1 MFRGTAGRVA
11 DGEPDYP
18 YLRFGHAHN
27 DYRHRWPLFAALHFG
42 YASVEADVWPVRG
55 ELLVGHGRRGL
66 SPRRTLA
73 RLYLDPLAERVRRLG
88 AVYPGAP
95 GGLQLLVEAK
105 HEPRLCCTLLAA
117 QLGRY
122 PDLFTRYTGDAVH
135 SGPVRVVVTGADTPH
150 EFVAAQPDRLLGC
163 DGTLAEVSSKR
174 LPPQLV
180 PLVSERWTNLFRWR
194 GNGRFPARERRRL
207 TDLVDRVHADG
218 RALRF
223 WGGPSWRSGVRRRF
237 WRELATV
244 GVDYLGS
251 DHLRELADV
260 AAHLSTPADATTP
273 PR

>member
-1 MFRGTAGRVA
+1 MFRGTAARVA

-27 DYRHRWPLFAALHFG
+27 DYRHRRPLLAALHFG
-42 YASVEADVWPVRG
+42 YASVEADVFPVRG
-55 ELLVGHGRRGL
+55 DLLVGHGRREL
-66 SPRRTLA
+66 APHRTLT
-73 RLYLDPLAERVRRLG
+73 RLYLEPLAERVRRLG

-95 GGLQLLVEAK
+95 RGLQLLVEAK
-105 HEPRLCCTLLAA
+105 DEPVECCTLLAE

-122 PDLFTRYTGDAVH
+122 PGLFTRYAGDAVH
-135 SGPVRVVVTGADTPH
+135 SGPVSVVVTGAGTPH
-150 EFVAAQPDRLLGC
+150 EFVAEWPERLLGC
-163 DGTLAEVSSKR
+163 DGTLAEVSGKR

-194 GNGRFPARERRRL
+194 GNGPFPARERRRL
-207 TDLVDRVHADG
+207 AELVDRVHADG

-237 WRELATV
+237 WRALATA

-251 DHLRELADV
+251 DHLRELADL
-260 AAHLSTPADATTP
+260 AADLRTPASAPDPTG
-273 PR
+273 